1 MDGPDQG
8 WAWAVAFAVC
18 AINFIMAG
26 LGRMSG
32 ILYVAF
38 IDIYG
43 VDRKG
48 ASTPFSVRS
57 STRNLLGPVV
67 GILGQKYGIQ
77 VVIISGA
84 IMSTIS
90 AALCFFA
97 DDIGWITV
105 LWGGL
110 GGIGTALTT
119 VLGQVVVGQYFKKY
133 RTTAIG
139 MGFSGGCVGS
149 FLFPTLMEWLLYNC
163 GIEGTFLIISGIIMH
178 CIPAAMILKKPSW
191 LKEKPAKVSKDVVVQ
206 EANNHSVKYKKEI
219 EESSERVVD
228 VLFLRSNSDLVLKLL
243 LLKTPGDESDNKL
256 LEVEKNSLNSARI
269 CILETL
275 EDMYSCQEN
284 SKANGTL
291 HNEPALKNNVVRGL
305 LLESGFKSITNPRS
319 RSFNVE
325 KTLESGDGKN
335 SNGNWTRRSSI
346 PDVSKMSKKVSRQY
360 VLLKIKNLLYTNPN
374 QIPLL
379 FPDEN
384 RINILKVVSEL
395 RKLYCNHDWSQCEI
409 EKDKSPPE
417 SSQKSN
423 DKKPSNSFWN
433 IFKTMIKL
441 FRNPLFVLV
450 CLCRTV
456 HFLTF
461 LPIVTTIVDFAI
473 DRGFREDEGSYVIAA
488 LSLGD
493 LMGRLCLGWVTDKG
507 FMDVPRFLLVGMV
520 LQGVNTATMPFMPS
534 KATVYVSL
542 WIFGIL
548 QGSLFV
554 RHPVLVQRYMRSDV
568 QSLAIGCMN
577 FFPGLL
583 GMAMPLYIGY
593 FRDTLGT
600 YDYILYINGSV
611 GIVMGVMWVLEPFLL
626 RFFPP
631 AGGDLS

>member
-1 MDGPDQG
+1 MDGPDKG

-84 IMSTIS
+84 FMSTIS

-97 DDIGWITV
+97 DDIGWITL

-119 VLGQVVVGQYFKKY
+119 VLGQVVIGQYFKKY

-178 CIPAAMILKKPSW
+178 CIPASMILKKPPW
-191 LKEKPAKVSKDVVVQ
+191 LTKKPAKASQNGVTQ
-206 EANNHSVKYKKEI
+206 EANNYSIKYEKERN
-219 EESSERVVD
+219 ESPENVMD
-228 VLFLRSNSDLVLKLL
+228 FLFLRSNSELVLKLL
-243 LLKTPGDESDNKL
+243 LLKTPGDESNNKI
-256 LEVEKNSLNSARI
+256 LEVEKESHNSAQI
-269 CILETL
+269 CILESL
-275 EDMYSCQEN
+275 EDMYSFQEN
-284 SKANGTL
+284 YRTNGPF
-291 HNEPALKNNVVRGL
+291 HDEPAYKNNIVRGL
-305 LLESGFKSITNPRS
+305 LLESGFKSIANPRS

-325 KTLESGDGKN
+325 KTTESSGGKN

-346 PDVSKMSKKVSRQY
+346 PEVSKMCKKVSRQY

-374 QIPLL
+374 QILLL

-384 RINILKVVSEL
+384 RTNILKVFAEL
-395 RKLYCNHDWSQCEI
+395 RKLYFNHDWSQYEI
-409 EKDKSPPE
+409 ENNKPPPKNCQKASDK
-417 SSQKSN
+417 N
-423 DKKPSNSFWN
+423 
-433 IFKTMIKL
+433 
-441 FRNPLFVLV
+441 
-450 CLCRTV
+450 
-456 HFLTF
+456 
-461 LPIVTTIVDFAI
+461 LPILFGTF
-473 DRGFREDEGSYVIAA
+473 S
-488 LSLGD
+488 
-493 LMGRLCLGWVTDKG
+493 RL
-507 FMDVPRFLLVGMV
+507 
-520 LQGVNTATMPFMPS
+520 
-534 KATVYVSL
+534 
-542 WIFGIL
+542 
-548 QGSLFV
+548 
-554 RHPVLVQRYMRSDV
+554 
-568 QSLAIGCMN
+568 
-577 FFPGLL
+577 
-583 GMAMPLYIGY
+583 
-593 FRDTLGT
+593 
-600 YDYILYINGSV
+600 
-611 GIVMGVMWVLEPFLL
+611 
-626 RFFPP
+626 
-631 AGGDLS
+631 